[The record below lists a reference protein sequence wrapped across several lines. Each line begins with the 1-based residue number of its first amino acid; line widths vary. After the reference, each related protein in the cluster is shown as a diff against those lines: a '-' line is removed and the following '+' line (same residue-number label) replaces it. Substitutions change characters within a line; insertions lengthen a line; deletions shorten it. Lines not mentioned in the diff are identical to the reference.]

1 MKVILEGS
9 CTSPLGFQAAAL
21 AAGIKKAG
29 EDMALIYSEKKAVSA
44 GVFTTNKVAAAPV
57 HLDKKHLA
65 DSAAQAVIVNSGNAN
80 ACNGQRGMEDAS
92 LMARLTAEGLNI
104 SEDDVL
110 VCSTGVIGLE
120 LPMDKVTAGIKQITG
135 ELSSDKGLAAAKA
148 IMTTDTF
155 AKHLAVEFELG
166 GKKATI
172 GGIAKGSGMIQPNMA
187 TMLAFLTT
195 DAAVDSAVLHS
206 CLVKAVNK
214 SFNLV
219 TVDGDTSTNDTLL
232 IMANGM
238 AGNAAVAFGSPEE
251 KIFQEALDTICI
263 ALAKMM
269 AKDGEGATK
278 LVEVQVKGALT
289 EADAKK
295 TAMAIANSNLV
306 KTAIF
311 GEDAN
316 WGRVIAA
323 VGYSGAEV
331 DPEKIEIVFAS
342 EAGRETMAL
351 NGQNIAFS
359 EENASRIL
367 AEKELIIMVD
377 LHLGQAEVTAWTC
390 DFSYDYVKI
399 NGSYR
404 S

>member
-1 MKVILEGS
+1 
-9 CTSPLGFQAAAL
+9 
-21 AAGIKKAG
+21 
-29 EDMALIYSEKKAVSA
+29 
-44 GVFTTNKVAAAPV
+44 
-57 HLDKKHLA
+57 
-65 DSAAQAVIVNSGNAN
+65 
-80 ACNGQRGMEDAS
+80 
-92 LMARLTAEGLNI
+92 
-104 SEDDVL
+104 
-110 VCSTGVIGLE
+110 
-120 LPMDKVTAGIKQITG
+120 
-135 ELSSDKGLAAAKA
+135 
-148 IMTTDTF
+148 
-155 AKHLAVEFELG
+155 
-166 GKKATI
+166 
-172 GGIAKGSGMIQPNMA
+172 
-187 TMLAFLTT
+187 
-195 DAAVDSAVLHS
+195 
-206 CLVKAVNK
+206 
-214 SFNLV
+214 
-219 TVDGDTSTNDTLL
+219 
-232 IMANGM
+232 
-238 AGNAAVAFGSPEE
+238 
-251 KIFQEALDTICI
+251 
-263 ALAKMM
+263 AKMM

-331 DPEKIEIVFAS
+331 DPDKIEIVFAS
-342 EAGRETMAL
+342 EAGKETMAL

>member
-9 CTSPLGFQAAAL
+9 CTSPLGFQAAAM

-65 DSAAQAVIVNSGNAN
+65 NHTAQAVIVNSGNAN

-92 LMARLTAEGLNI
+92 LMARLTAEGLKI

-135 ELSSDKGLAAAKA
+135 ELSADKGLAAAKA

-195 DAAVDSAVLHS
+195 DAAVDSAALHS

-232 IMANGM
+232 IMANGL
-238 AGNAAVAFGSPEE
+238 AGNAAVALGSPEE
-251 KIFQEALDTICI
+251 KIFQEALDKICI

-331 DPEKIEIVFAS
+331 DPDKIEIVFAS

>member
-1 MKVILEGS
+1 MRVIAEGS

-21 AAGIKKAG
+21 AVGIKKSG

-65 DSAAQAVIVNSGNAN
+65 DSMAQAVIVNSGNAN
-80 ACNGQRGMEDAS
+80 ACNGQRGMEDAG
-92 LMARLTAEGLNI
+92 LMARLTAEGLKI
-104 SEDDVL
+104 SENDVL

-120 LPMDKVTAGIKQITG
+120 LPMDKVAAGIRKITG
-135 ELSSDKGLAAAKA
+135 ELSSEKGLAAAKA

-166 GKKATI
+166 GKKAII

-195 DAAVDSAVLHS
+195 DAAVDSAALHS

-214 SFNLV
+214 SFNLI

-232 IMANGM
+232 IMANGL
-238 AGNAAVAFGSPEE
+238 AGNAAVTLGSPEE
-251 KIFQEALDTICI
+251 KIFQEALDKLCI

-289 EADAKK
+289 EADARK

-306 KTAIF
+306 KTAVF

-323 VGYSGAEV
+323 VGYSGAEI
-331 DPEKIEIVFAS
+331 DPDKIEIVFAS
-342 EAGRETMAL
+342 QAGRETMAL

-367 AEKELIIMVD
+367 KEKELIIMVD
-377 LHLGQAEVTAWTC
+377 LHVGQAEVTAWTC